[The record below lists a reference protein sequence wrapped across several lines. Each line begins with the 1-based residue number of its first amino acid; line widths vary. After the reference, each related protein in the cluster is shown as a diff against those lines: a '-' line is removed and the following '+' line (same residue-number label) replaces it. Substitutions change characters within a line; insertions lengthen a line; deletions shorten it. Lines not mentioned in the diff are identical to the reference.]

1 MNAYYRDI
9 TGEVGARTEGGDV
22 CPHVKEVIDAAVITI
37 SLEGV
42 GGRIVMNDPRCR
54 LSKKA
59 CPTRGNTTRMVW
71 VRTVEIPSPVEL
83 SERKAWI
90 TSTRWASTCP
100 RESR

>member
-71 VRTVEIPSPVEL
+71 VRTVEIPSPVEFV
-83 SERKAWI
+83 
-90 TSTRWASTCP
+90 
-100 RESR
+100 